1 MNARNKLKTSDLM
14 GINTHILY
22 HAHRKNTEWGWGL
35 SKKQTVVCVVRVVA
49 IQIQLQGWGHQTHP
63 PPACLGV
70 RNNRVIYSRKPKI
83 KVNSYKTQTP
93 EYLIHTLLKK
103 AQG

>member
-35 SKKQTVVCVVRVVA
+35 SKKQTVGGVVTTVFLFYA
-49 IQIQLQGWGHQTHP
+49 HGIQYGFRFPLNQLF
-63 PPACLGV
+63 
-70 RNNRVIYSRKPKI
+70 
-83 KVNSYKTQTP
+83 
-93 EYLIHTLLKK
+93 
-103 AQG
+103 